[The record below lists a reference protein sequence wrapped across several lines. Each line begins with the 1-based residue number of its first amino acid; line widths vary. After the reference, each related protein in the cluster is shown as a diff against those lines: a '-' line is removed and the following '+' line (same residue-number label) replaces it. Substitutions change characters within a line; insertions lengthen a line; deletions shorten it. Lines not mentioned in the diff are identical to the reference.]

1 MNTGIAPMGMAW
13 VGMGFGA
20 YDVFGDPVP
29 MASAIATEVLG
40 DPVAMQGLI
49 YSSFVGVGAS
59 IAEATEITG
68 KLYDLKRVGYW
79 PKIKDCPVPGTRKTI
94 KIHEGAEGPGIQF
107 LIRWLT
113 DRNAAY
119 AFLNQLAL
127 IEPSDYVRF
136 YLRDSLWYLRVYMA
150 GHAPYFERN
159 RSDLFS
165 HEVKLW
171 FEDPYMYSEIHQ
183 SWDVVAGTLPQVSEA
198 MDNYG
203 HVADGF
209 EEITITGHYNWLGL
223 GHMEDVVLSVAD
235 GYSMTLSDKLLKD
248 ETVTLAVDGSLS
260 TAWTCAL
267 YNLAHFI
274 ADAPAYTGVTFDTDH
289 IDIAASGYAI
299 ITLTGPWPTK
309 KPVKMTATLTP
320 TGTASVQVSTDGGA
334 TYADAVTYAN
344 IESGVS
350 AVYYLT
356 GSGKV
361 ADMKIKFNCPAGST
375 MLIHALKI
383 ERELDCSGADLPV
396 VQPGASKAFTVS
408 CDVTH
413 STEATIAAEYH
424 PRREAI

>member
-1 MNTGIAPMGMAW
+1 MIAGRAPMGGAW
-13 VGMGFGA
+13 VGLGFGP
-20 YDVFGDPVP
+20 YDVFGDPVDL
-29 MASAIATEVLG
+29 ASAIATDVLG
-40 DPVAMQGLI
+40 DPISMMGLV
-49 YSSFVGVGAS
+49 YSSFVGVGAT
-59 IAEATEITG
+59 IADSTEITG
-68 KLYDLKRVGYW
+68 KLYDLKRIGYW
-79 PKIKDCPVPGTRKTI
+79 PKIKDYPVPGSRKTI

-107 LIRWLT
+107 LVKWLT

-127 IEPSDYVRF
+127 ITPSDYVRF

-159 RSDLFS
+159 RSDLWS

-183 SWDVVAGTLPQVSEA
+183 EWNVTAGTLPQVSEA

-209 EEITITGHYNWLGL
+209 EEITITGHYDGTN
-223 GHMEDVVLSVAD
+223 HVEDLVLSVAD
-235 GYSMTLSDKLLKD
+235 GYSMTLSDKLLPD
-248 ETVTLAVDGSLS
+248 EAITLAVDGSLKTS
-260 TAWTCAL
+260 WTADISSMAAIREWTTRYL
-267 YNLAHFI
+267 
-274 ADAPAYTGVTFDTDH
+274 VTFDTDH
-289 IDIAASGYAI
+289 AVIADGGYAI
-299 ITLTGPWPTK
+299 VDLAGPWPTRK
-309 KPVKMTATLTP
+309 IGVKLTANITI
-320 TGTASVQVSTDGGA
+320 TGTASIQISSDGGA
-334 TYADAVTYAN
+334 TYTEAVTTVN
-344 IESGVS
+344 IVSGQS

-356 GSGKV
+356 GSLKV

-396 VQPGASKAFTVS
+396 VQPGEAKAFTVS
-408 CDVTH
+408 CDVTK
-413 STEATIAAEYH
+413 STSATIAAEYH

>member
-1 MNTGIAPMGMAW
+1 MLAGIGCMGYSWAGTDYNQDTGFAA
-13 VGMGFGA
+13 
-20 YDVFGDPVP
+20 PVP
-29 MASAIATEVLG
+29 METLVYDWISSN
-40 DPVAMQGLI
+40 PVQVRTLVFG
-49 YSSFVGVGAS
+49 SFVGIGTT

-68 KLYDLKRVGYW
+68 KLYDLKRIGYW
-79 PKIKDCPVPGTRKTI
+79 PKIKDYPVPGTRKTI

-107 LIRWLT
+107 LARWLT

-127 IEPSDYVRF
+127 IKPSDYVRF

-159 RSDLFS
+159 RSDQWT

-183 SWDVVAGTLPQVSEA
+183 EWNVVAGTLPQTSEA

-209 EEITITGHYNWLGL
+209 EEITITGHYDGTN
-223 GHMEDVVLSVAD
+223 HVEDLVLSVAD
-235 GYSMTLSDKLLKD
+235 GHSVTLSDKLLPD
-248 ETVTLAVDGSLS
+248 EAITLAVDGSLETS
-260 TAWTCAL
+260 WTADISSMAAIREWTTRYL
-267 YNLAHFI
+267 
-274 ADAPAYTGVTFDTDH
+274 VTFDTDH
-289 IDIAASGYAI
+289 AVIADGGYAI
-299 ITLTGPWPTK
+299 VDLAGPWPTK

-356 GSGKV
+356 GSGKA
-361 ADMKIKFNCPAGST
+361 ADIKIKFNCPAGST

-396 VQPGASKAFTVS
+396 VQPGEAKAFTVS
-408 CDVTH
+408 CDVTK
-413 STEATIAAEYH
+413 STSATIAAEYH

>member
-1 MNTGIAPMGMAW
+1 MLT
-13 VGMGFGA
+13 GFGCIGYSWLGTDYNQDSGFA
-20 YDVFGDPVP
+20 TPVQMETLVYDWIPSNPVQVRTLVFG
-29 MASAIATEVLG
+29 
-40 DPVAMQGLI
+40 
-49 YSSFVGVGAS
+49 SFVGIGTT

-68 KLYDLKRVGYW
+68 KLYDLKRIGYW
-79 PKIKDCPVPGTRKTI
+79 PKIKDYPVPGSRKTI

-107 LIRWLT
+107 LVKWLT

-127 IEPSDYVRF
+127 IAPSDYVRF

-159 RSDLFS
+159 RADLWS

-183 SWDVVAGTLPQVSEA
+183 EWNVTAGTLPQVSEA

-209 EEITITGHYNWLGL
+209 EEITITGHYSGGN
-223 GHMEDVVLSVAD
+223 HVEDLVLSVAD
-235 GYSMTLSDKLLKD
+235 GYSMTLSDKLLSD
-248 ETVTLAVDGSLS
+248 EAITLAVDGSLETSWTATLTSLATFQQDAS
-260 TAWTCAL
+260 TSGAS
-267 YNLAHFI
+267 
-274 ADAPAYTGVTFDTDH
+274 FDTDH
-289 IDIAASGYAI
+289 IAIAASGYAI
-299 ITLTGPWPTK
+299 VDLAGPWPTK
-309 KPVKMTATLTP
+309 KPIKMTATLAP

-334 TYADAVTYAN
+334 TYADAVIYAN

-356 GSGKV
+356 GSGKA
-361 ADMKIKFNCPAGST
+361 ADIKIKFNCPAGST

-396 VQPGASKAFTVS
+396 VQPGAAKAFTVS
-408 CDVTH
+408 CDVTK
-413 STEATIAAEYH
+413 STSATIAAEYH

>member
-1 MNTGIAPMGMAW
+1 MQAGLGCMGYSW
-13 VGMGFGA
+13 VGTDYRQDTGFA
-20 YDVFGDPVP
+20 DPVEMETLVFDWISSNPVQVRTLVFG
-29 MASAIATEVLG
+29 
-40 DPVAMQGLI
+40 
-49 YSSFVGVGAS
+49 SFVGIGTT

-68 KLYDLKRVGYW
+68 KLYDLKRIGYW
-79 PKIKDCPVPGTRKTI
+79 PKIKDYPVPGTRKTI

-107 LIRWLT
+107 LVRWLT

-127 IEPSDYVRF
+127 IKPSDYVRF

-159 RSDLFS
+159 RADLWS

-183 SWDVVAGTLPQVSEA
+183 EWNVTAGTLPQTSEA

-209 EEITITGHYNWLGL
+209 EEITITGHHDGTN
-223 GHMEDVVLSVAD
+223 HVEDLVLSVAD
-235 GYSMTLSDKLLKD
+235 GNSMTLSDKLLPD
-248 ETVTLAVDGSLS
+248 EAITLAVDGSLKTS
-260 TAWTCAL
+260 WTADITSMAAIRKWTTRYL
-267 YNLAHFI
+267 
-274 ADAPAYTGVTFDTDH
+274 VTFDTDH
-289 IDIAASGYAI
+289 VVIASSGYAI
-299 ITLTGPWPTK
+299 VDLAGPWPTK

-344 IESGVS
+344 ITSGAS

-356 GSGKV
+356 GSSKAADIKV
-361 ADMKIKFNCPAGST
+361 KFNCPAGST

-396 VQPGASKAFTVS
+396 VQPGEAKAFTVS
-408 CDVTH
+408 CDVTK
-413 STEATIAAEYH
+413 STSATIEAEYH

>member
-1 MNTGIAPMGMAW
+1 MLAGIGCMGYSWAGTDYNQDTGFAA
-13 VGMGFGA
+13 
-20 YDVFGDPVP
+20 PVP
-29 MASAIATEVLG
+29 METLVYDWISSN
-40 DPVAMQGLI
+40 PVQVRTLVFG
-49 YSSFVGVGAS
+49 SFVGIGTT

-68 KLYDLKRVGYW
+68 KLYDLKRIGYW
-79 PKIKDCPVPGTRKTI
+79 PKIKDYPVPGSRRTI

-107 LIRWLT
+107 LVKWLT

-127 IEPSDYVRF
+127 IKPSDYVRF

-159 RSDLFS
+159 RSDQWT

-183 SWDVVAGTLPQVSEA
+183 EWNVVAGTLPQTSDA

-209 EEITITGHYNWLGL
+209 EEITVTGHYSG
-223 GHMEDVVLSVAD
+223 GQHVEDLVLSVAD
-235 GYSMTLSDKLLKD
+235 GYSMTLSDKLLSD
-248 ETVTLAVDGSLS
+248 EAITLQVDGSLETS
-260 TAWTCAL
+260 WTATL
-267 YNLAHFI
+267 TSLATFQQ
-274 ADAPAYTGVTFDTDH
+274 DATTSGATFSGDH
-289 IDIAASGYAI
+289 IAIAASGYAI
-299 ITLTGPWPTK
+299 VDLAGPWPTK
-309 KPVKMTATLTP
+309 KPAKMTATLTP

-361 ADMKIKFNCPAGST
+361 ADIKIKFNCPAGST

-396 VQPGASKAFTVS
+396 VEPGEAKAFTVS
-408 CDVTH
+408 CNLAA
-413 STEATIAAEYH
+413 STSATIDGEYH
-424 PRREAI
+424 PRREVI

>member
-59 IAEATEITG
+59 IADATEITG
-68 KLYDLKRVGYW
+68 KLYDLKRIGYW
-79 PKIKDCPVPGTRKTI
+79 PKIKDYPVPGTRRTI

-107 LIRWLT
+107 LVRWLT

-127 IEPSDYVRF
+127 ITPSDYVRF

-183 SWDVVAGTLPQVSEA
+183 EWNVAAGTLPQVSEA

-209 EEITITGHYNWLGL
+209 EEITITGHYDGTN
-223 GHMEDVVLSVAD
+223 HVEDLVLSVAD
-235 GYSMTLSDKLLKD
+235 GYSMTLSDKLLSD
-248 ETVTLAVDGSLS
+248 EAITLQVDG
-260 TAWTCAL
+260 
-267 YNLAHFI
+267 
-274 ADAPAYTGVTFDTDH
+274 
-289 IDIAASGYAI
+289 
-299 ITLTGPWPTK
+299 TLTTEWEADVSSLVLFSRDVHASSGLSFSTNPFITSGGYVIIKLSGPWPTL
-309 KPVKMTATLTP
+309 KPVKMTANLDYGGTLP
-320 TGTASVQVSTDGGA
+320 TIKVSTDGV
-334 TYADAVTYAN
+334 TYTDAVQSSD
-344 IESGVS
+344 IQDSVS
-350 AVYYLT
+350 AVYYLS
-356 GSGKV
+356 GSAKA
-361 ADMKIKFNCPAGST
+361 ADIYIKFAPQVGYAFGFT
-375 MLIHALKI
+375 ALKI

-396 VQPGASKAFTVS
+396 VQPGAAKAFTVS
-408 CDVTH
+408 CDVTK
-413 STEATIAAEYH
+413 STSATIAAEYH

>member
-1 MNTGIAPMGMAW
+1 MQAGLGCMGYSW
-13 VGMGFGA
+13 VGTDYRQDTGFA
-20 YDVFGDPVP
+20 DPVEMETLVFDWISSNPVQVRTLVFG
-29 MASAIATEVLG
+29 
-40 DPVAMQGLI
+40 
-49 YSSFVGVGAS
+49 SFVGIGTT

-68 KLYDLKRVGYW
+68 KLYDLKRIGYW
-79 PKIKDCPVPGTRKTI
+79 PKIKDYPVPGTRKTI
-94 KIHEGAEGPGIQF
+94 KIHEGTEGPGIQF
-107 LIRWLT
+107 LVRWLT

-127 IEPSDYVRF
+127 IKPSDYVRF

-159 RSDLFS
+159 RSDQWT

-183 SWDVVAGTLPQVSEA
+183 EWNVVAGTLPQTSEA

-209 EEITITGHYNWLGL
+209 EEITITGHYDGTN
-223 GHMEDVVLSVAD
+223 HVEDLVLSVAD
-235 GYSMTLSDKLLKD
+235 GHSVTLSDKLLPD
-248 ETVTLAVDGSLS
+248 EAITLAVDGSLETS
-260 TAWTCAL
+260 WTADISSMAAIREWTTRYL
-267 YNLAHFI
+267 
-274 ADAPAYTGVTFDTDH
+274 VTFDTDH
-289 IDIAASGYAI
+289 AVIADGGYAI
-299 ITLTGPWPTK
+299 VDLAGPWPTK

-356 GSGKV
+356 GSGKA
-361 ADMKIKFNCPAGST
+361 ADIKIKFNCPAGSS

-396 VQPGASKAFTVS
+396 VQPGQAKAFTVS
-408 CDVTH
+408 CDVTK
-413 STEATIAAEYH
+413 STSATIAAEYH

>member
-1 MNTGIAPMGMAW
+1 MQAGLGCLGYSWAGTDYRQDS
-13 VGMGFGA
+13 GFA
-20 YDVFGDPVP
+20 TPVP
-29 MASAIATEVLG
+29 METLVFDWISSN
-40 DPVAMQGLI
+40 PVQVRTLVFG
-49 YSSFVGVGAS
+49 SFVGIGTT

-68 KLYDLKRVGYW
+68 KLYDLKRIGYW
-79 PKIKDCPVPGTRKTI
+79 PKIKDYPVPGTRKTI

-107 LIRWLT
+107 LVRWLT

-127 IEPSDYVRF
+127 IKPSDYVRF

-159 RSDLFS
+159 RSDQWT

-183 SWDVVAGTLPQVSEA
+183 EWNVVAGTLPQTSEA

-209 EEITITGHYNWLGL
+209 EEITITGHYSGGN
-223 GHMEDVVLSVAD
+223 HVEDLVLAVAD
-235 GYSMTLSDKLLKD
+235 GYSMTLSDELLSD
-248 ETVTLAVDGSLS
+248 EAITLAVDGSLETSWTADLTSLATFQQDAS
-260 TAWTCAL
+260 TSGAS
-267 YNLAHFI
+267 FS
-274 ADAPAYTGVTFDTDH
+274 VDH
-289 IDIAASGYAI
+289 IAIAASGYAVVD
-299 ITLTGPWPTK
+299 LAGPWPTR
-309 KPVKMTATLTP
+309 KPIKMTATLTP

-344 IESGVS
+344 IESGSS
-350 AVYYLT
+350 AIYYLT

-361 ADMKIKFNCPAGST
+361 ADIKIKFNCPAGST

-396 VQPGASKAFTVS
+396 VQPGEAKAFTVS
-408 CDVTH
+408 CDTGE
-413 STEATIAAEYH
+413 STSATIAAEYH

>member
-79 PKIKDCPVPGTRKTI
+79 PKIKDYPVPGTRRTI

-107 LIRWLT
+107 LVRWLT

-159 RSDLFS
+159 RSDQWT

-183 SWDVVAGTLPQVSEA
+183 EWNVTAGTLPQTSEA

-209 EEITITGHYNWLGL
+209 EEITITGHYGGTN
-223 GHMEDVVLSVAD
+223 HVEDLVLSVAD
-235 GYSMTLSDKLLKD
+235 GYSMTLSNKLLPD
-248 ETVTLAVDGSLS
+248 EAITLAVDGSLEATW
-260 TAWTCAL
+260 TADISSMAAIREWTTRYL
-267 YNLAHFI
+267 
-274 ADAPAYTGVTFDTDH
+274 VTFDTDH
-289 IDIAASGYAI
+289 AVIADGGYAI
-299 ITLTGPWPTK
+299 FSFSGPWPTK
-309 KPVKMTATLTP
+309 KPVKMTAHLTP

-344 IESGVS
+344 IESGQS
-350 AVYYLT
+350 AIYYLT

-361 ADMKIKFNCPAGST
+361 ADIKIKFNCPTGST
-375 MLIHALKI
+375 MLIHSLKI

-396 VQPGASKAFTVS
+396 VQPGEAKAFTVS
-408 CDVTH
+408 CDVTK
-413 STEATIAAEYH
+413 STSATIAAEYH

>member
-1 MNTGIAPMGMAW
+1 MIAGRAPMGGAW
-13 VGMGFGA
+13 VGLGFGP
-20 YDVFGDPVP
+20 YDVFGDPVDL
-29 MASAIATEVLG
+29 ASAIATDVLG
-40 DPVAMQGLI
+40 DPISMMGLV
-49 YSSFVGVGAS
+49 YSSFVGVGAT
-59 IAEATEITG
+59 IADSTEITG
-68 KLYDLKRVGYW
+68 KLYDLKRIGYW
-79 PKIKDCPVPGTRKTI
+79 PKIKDYPVPGSRKTI

-107 LIRWLT
+107 LVKWLT

-127 IEPSDYVRF
+127 ITPSDYVRF

-159 RSDLFS
+159 RSDLWS

-183 SWDVVAGTLPQVSEA
+183 EWNVTAGTLPQVSEA

-209 EEITITGHYNWLGL
+209 EKITITGHYDGTN
-223 GHMEDVVLSVAD
+223 HVEDLVLSVAD
-235 GYSMTLSDKLLKD
+235 GYSMTLSDRLLPD
-248 ETVTLAVDGSLS
+248 EAITLEVDGTLKTSW
-260 TAWTCAL
+260 TADISSMAAIREWTTRYL
-267 YNLAHFI
+267 
-274 ADAPAYTGVTFDTDH
+274 VTFDTDH
-289 IDIAASGYAI
+289 MVVASGGYAI
-299 ITLTGPWPTK
+299 VDLAGPWPTK
-309 KPVKMTATLTP
+309 KPIKMTATLTP

-344 IESGVS
+344 IKSGVS

-356 GSGKV
+356 GSGKA
-361 ADMKIKFNCPAGST
+361 ADIKVKFNCPAGST

-396 VQPGASKAFTVS
+396 VQPGAAKAFTVS
-408 CDVTH
+408 CDVTK
-413 STEATIAAEYH
+413 STSATIEAEYH

>member
-1 MNTGIAPMGMAW
+1 MQAGLGCMGYSW
-13 VGMGFGA
+13 VGTDYRQDTGFA
-20 YDVFGDPVP
+20 DPVEMETLVFDWISSNPVQVRTLVFG
-29 MASAIATEVLG
+29 
-40 DPVAMQGLI
+40 
-49 YSSFVGVGAS
+49 SFVGIGTT

-68 KLYDLKRVGYW
+68 KLYDLKRIGYW
-79 PKIKDCPVPGTRKTI
+79 PKIKDYPVPGTRKTI
-94 KIHEGAEGPGIQF
+94 KIHEGAGGPGIQF
-107 LIRWLT
+107 LVKWLT

-127 IEPSDYVRF
+127 IKPSDYVRF
-136 YLRDSLWYLRVYMA
+136 YHRDSLWYLRVYMA

-159 RSDLFS
+159 RSDQWT

-183 SWDVVAGTLPQVSEA
+183 EWNVVAGTLPQTSEA

-209 EEITITGHYNWLGL
+209 EEITITGHYDGTN
-223 GHMEDVVLSVAD
+223 HVEDLVLSVAD
-235 GYSMTLSDKLLKD
+235 GYSMTLSDKLLPD
-248 ETVTLAVDGSLS
+248 EAITLAVDGSLETS
-260 TAWTCAL
+260 WTADISSMAAIREWTTTRYL
-267 YNLAHFI
+267 
-274 ADAPAYTGVTFDTDH
+274 VTFDTDH
-289 IDIAASGYAI
+289 AVIAASGYAI
-299 ITLTGPWPTK
+299 VDLSGPWPTK

-396 VQPGASKAFTVS
+396 VQPGEAKAFTVS
-408 CDVTH
+408 CDVTK
-413 STEATIAAEYH
+413 STSATIAAEYH